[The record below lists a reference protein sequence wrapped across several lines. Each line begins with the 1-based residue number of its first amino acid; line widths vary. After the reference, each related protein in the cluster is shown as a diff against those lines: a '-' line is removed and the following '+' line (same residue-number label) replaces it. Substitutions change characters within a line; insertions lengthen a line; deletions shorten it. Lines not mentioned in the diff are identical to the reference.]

1 MVRLDERTSTR
12 WSLASVA
19 MPRLAAPD
27 PLSEAIGRRV
37 RGLRNELGLTQE
49 RLAFESGTIGKGH
62 LSDLEKGLLR
72 PTVHTLKGVADR
84 LGVQLLDLVTFPEE
98 GPRQALVDAT
108 RGLPPPAVAE
118 LLRDARRLRRPP
130 APSTSSA
137 PPFEVVQPRP
147 KDRYVSCVPLVG
159 LDLAAGGFEPGAAD
173 PSITWV
179 IPPTRRK
186 LRQGM
191 FVARVVGRSMEP
203 RIPDGAWC
211 LFSAPVSG
219 ELHDRTLLVQHR
231 GIHDAD
237 TGTSYTVKR
246 FARGNTSGRV
256 RLLPDNPAYPPIE
269 LREKDDADLRV
280 VAEFLEVLPN

>member
-1 MVRLDERTSTR
+1 
-12 WSLASVA
+12 

-37 RGLRNELGLTQE
+37 RGLRTELGLTQE
-49 RLAFESGTIGKGH
+49 KLAFESETISKGH

-108 RGLPPPAVAE
+108 RALTPAAVAE
-118 LLRDARRLRRPP
+118 LLRDARQALRL
-130 APSTSSA
+130 A
-137 PPFEVVQPRP
+137 PPPPLARRDPTPAVAPFKTVLPRAR
-147 KDRYVSCVPLVG
+147 DRFVTCVPLLG
-159 LDLAAGGFEPGAAD
+159 LDVAAGGFEPAASD
-173 PSITWV
+173 RTTAWVVPS
-179 IPPTRRK
+179 TRRK
-186 LRQGM
+186 LRPGM

-211 LFSAPVSG
+211 LFAANPAG
-219 ELHDRTLLVQHR
+219 DLAGRTLLVQHR

-246 FARGNTSGRV
+246 LERDGDGAV
-256 RLLPDNPAYPPIE
+256 RLLPENPDYTPIE
-269 LREKDDADLRV
+269 LRDRDAADLRV
-280 VAEFLEVLPN
+280 VAELVEVLTP

>member
-1 MVRLDERTSTR
+1 
-12 WSLASVA
+12 

-37 RGLRNELGLTQE
+37 RGLRTELGLTQE

-108 RGLPPPAVAE
+108 RALSPVAVAE
-118 LLRDARRLRRPP
+118 LLRDARQRLR
-130 APSTSSA
+130 ASA
-137 PPFEVVQPRP
+137 PTPPRRDP
-147 KDRYVSCVPLVG
+147 AVLPTSFKTLQARAKDRFVTCVPLIG
-159 LDLAAGGFEPGAAD
+159 LDLAAGGFLLGATD
-173 PSITWV
+173 PSVTWV
-179 IPPTRRK
+179 VPPTRRK
-186 LRQGM
+186 LRPGM
-191 FVARVVGRSMEP
+191 FIARVVGRSMEP

-211 LFSAPVSG
+211 LFSSPVEG
-219 ELHDRTLLVQHR
+219 DLRDRTLLVQHR
-231 GIHDAD
+231 GIQDAD

-246 FARGNTSGRV
+246 FEREGPVGRGVV
-256 RLLPDNPAYPPIE
+256 RLLPDNADYPAIE
-269 LREKDDADLRV
+269 LRAADESDLRV
-280 VAEFLEVLPN
+280 VAELIEVFPG

>member
-1 MVRLDERTSTR
+1 
-12 WSLASVA
+12 

-37 RGLRNELGLTQE
+37 RGLRTELGLTQE

-108 RGLPPPAVAE
+108 RALPPSAVAE
-118 LLRDARRLRRPP
+118 LLRDARQRLRP
-130 APSTSSA
+130 APTTPPRRQPATSEA
-137 PPFEVVQPRP
+137 PFKTLQPRAR
-147 KDRYVSCVPLVG
+147 DRFVTCVPLVG
-159 LDLAAGGFEPGAAD
+159 LDLAASGFAPSAAD
-173 PSITWV
+173 PSIIWV
-179 IPPTRRK
+179 VPPTRRK
-186 LRQGM
+186 LREGM

-203 RIPDGAWC
+203 RIPDGAYC
-211 LFSAPVSG
+211 LFGAPVAG
-219 ELHDRTLLVQHR
+219 DLHDRTLLVQHR

-246 FARGNTSGRV
+246 FEREGAAGRI
-256 RLLPDNPAYPPIE
+256 RLVPDNTAYSAIE

-280 VAEFLEVLPN
+280 VAELLEVFPG